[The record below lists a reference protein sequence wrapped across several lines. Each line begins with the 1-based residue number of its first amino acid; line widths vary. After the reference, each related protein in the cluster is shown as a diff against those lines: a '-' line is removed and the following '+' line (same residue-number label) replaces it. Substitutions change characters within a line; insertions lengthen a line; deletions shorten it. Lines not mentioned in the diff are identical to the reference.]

1 VAAFVVFCCH
11 IFLFRLLKHYSTY
24 GNKWADISR
33 AMANGRTGQQCLIRW
48 KNQLTPGINRNFW
61 SDEEDRA
68 LQVLKK
74 MADLGQK
81 LRLD

>member
-1 VAAFVVFCCH
+1 
-11 IFLFRLLKHYSTY
+11 
-24 GNKWADISR
+24 
-33 AMANGRTGQQCLIRW
+33 MANGRTGQQCLIRW